1 MEGYLFHTNEIYVI
15 RNFHHEKYQNR
26 NKKNRDIFHVLYDDV
41 FQDTWTSVTFR
52 RFHSKQLMLEYINVQ
67 KIRYSVQE

>member
-41 FQDTWTSVTFR
+41 FQDT
-52 RFHSKQLMLEYINVQ
+52 
-67 KIRYSVQE
+67 